1 MEESRRNKKAKQEL
15 STTPPIDTEKDIP
28 ETKRIYEDSVKN
40 LIQPAQIEYHN
51 LRDTYNKLDMLVEE
65 VVSRNEWLLNSKF
78 KIRLEESIYEL
89 QQMTLKLAQLNHEVE
104 NNPEV
109 TQLNSEMDNYN
120 SQAETLRRFAGQLK
134 GQHTYYKEIALQEQH
149 SIEALKTELKS
160 MSKENLRISYK
171 IEEMQRRQVEQI
183 SASTSRLPPISF
195 RSKATP
201 PISQSVY
208 FQLLTPD
215 QQLASEQYIQE
226 VEDLK
231 RSLKQIKEENN
242 KLTTLQGAFLC
253 EQRKVEEFF
262 QDCLEVGRRELLKT
276 QVMPQKSTRGLAGSL
291 YFELIYSRLQTQ
303 RSHKTL
309 QRSSLQDRDCQ
320 NVVYNTLQNLLRS
333 ARANSRKHQISS
345 LGIKWSD
352 FSSFNGLQIIGLLSI
367 REDVLRDLHN
377 EVFPANLLHLHSDD
391 TLSASSTRVLRKS
404 KSLLNK
410 LTIGTKLPEDLKPH
424 NSRIAKELR
433 RKHA

>member
-15 STTPPIDTEKDIP
+15 STTPPLDNEKDIP
-28 ETKRIYEDSVKN
+28 EGKRIYVDSVKN
-40 LIQPAQIEYHN
+40 LIKPAQVEHQN

-78 KIRLEESIYEL
+78 KVRLEEAIYEL

-109 TQLNSEMDNYN
+109 THLNSEMDKYN

-134 GQHTYYKEIALQEQH
+134 GQHTFYKEIAYQEQE
-149 SIEALKTELKS
+149 SITALKTELKTL
-160 MSKENLRISYK
+160 SKENLRMSYK
-171 IEEMQRRQVEQI
+171 IEEIQRHQVDQI

-195 RSKATP
+195 RSKGA
-201 PISQSVY
+201 QSVY
-208 FQLLTPD
+208 FHSLTPD

-226 VEDLK
+226 VEDFK
-231 RSLKQIKEENN
+231 RNLKQIKEENY

-253 EQRKVEEFF
+253 EQRKAEEFF
-262 QDCLEVGRRELLKT
+262 QDCLEVSRRELLKT
-276 QVMPQKSTRGLAGSL
+276 QVMPQRSTRGLAGSL

-309 QRSSLQDRDCQ
+309 QRSSLQDRDSQ
-320 NVVYNTLQNLLRS
+320 NVVYNTVQNLIRS
-333 ARANSRKHQISS
+333 ARANSRKQQISN

-352 FSSFNGLQIIGLLSI
+352 FSSFNGLQIIGLLNI
-367 REDVLRDLHN
+367 REDVLRDLHK
-377 EVFPANLLHLHSDD
+377 EVFPANLLHLHSDEA
-391 TLSASSTRVLRKS
+391 LSASSTRVLRKS

-410 LTIGTKLPEDLKPH
+410 LTVGTKLPEDLKPH
-424 NSRIAKELR
+424 KSRIAKELR
-433 RKHA
+433 AKHA